1 MTHAPAPSPR
11 LIAFVD
17 PMCSWCYGFAPV
29 LEAIAKHYGASL
41 PIHLVMGG
49 LRPGTTE
56 PMTDKMKTMIREHWE
71 HVHTASGQ
79 PFDMAFFDRT
89 SFTYDTDPAARAV
102 VLMRGEFDTSPRG
115 PTRCAAP
122 GCEPEPASGPATG
135 PGFPNPAMA
144 LPFFARIQRAFYAEN
159 RDVTDDRVLAELA
172 AEFGADKK
180 AFAAALRHEDTRTE
194 VLTDYTIAQRTG
206 ATGFPTMI
214 AGFGENTPW
223 VLVTKGYQ
231 PAERILAMLAAWLAE
246 SAAAQPENGLAG

>member
-1 MTHAPAPSPR
+1 MTNASAPSPR

-56 PMTDKMKTMIREHWE
+56 PMTDTMKAMIREHWE

-79 PFDMAFFDRT
+79 PFDHAFFERET
-89 SFTYDTDPAARAV
+89 FVYDTDPAARAV
-102 VLMRGEFDTSPRG
+102 VLMRGEFDTSPRA
-115 PTRCAAP
+115 PIRCAAP
-122 GCEPEPASGPATG
+122 GCEPEPALGPMSG
-135 PGFPNPAMA
+135 PGFPNPANA

-159 RDVTDDRVLAELA
+159 RNITHPAILGELA
-172 AEFGADKK
+172 AEFGADAK
-180 AFAAALRHEDTRTE
+180 AFTQALSSQEIRTE
-194 VLTDYTIAQRTG
+194 VMTDYTIAQRTG

-214 AGFGENTPW
+214 AGYGDERPW

-231 PAERILAMLAAWLAE
+231 PAQHILAMLAAWLAE
-246 SAAAQPENGLAG
+246 ETAPGH